1 MDVQFANGDLDRLEI
16 DPAFNAGHSRQVVRA
31 FRKTMGIIRAAVD
44 ERVFYAFRGLRY
56 EKLKG
61 RRSHQHSMR
70 LNDQWRLIIELRSN
84 GPHNTLVIVQ
94 SIEDYH

>member
-1 MDVQFANGDLDRLEI
+1 MDVQFVDSDLDRLEV
-16 DPAFNAGHSRQVVRA
+16 DPGFNAGHSRQVVRA

-44 ERVFYAFRGLRY
+44 ERAFYAFRGLRY

-70 LNDQWRLIIELRSN
+70 LTDQWRLILELKH
-84 GPHNTLVIVQ
+84 GKKGTTLVILRA
-94 SIEDYH
+94 IEDYH